1 MRLEALIKNSK
12 KRRDVEIVLKTE
24 TEKYRGG
31 REAGRQ
37 TDRERARE
45 GAREGARKEAR
56 EG

>member
-1 MRLEALIKNSK
+1 MKNSNK
-12 KRRDVEIVLKTE
+12 SRDVETVLKTE